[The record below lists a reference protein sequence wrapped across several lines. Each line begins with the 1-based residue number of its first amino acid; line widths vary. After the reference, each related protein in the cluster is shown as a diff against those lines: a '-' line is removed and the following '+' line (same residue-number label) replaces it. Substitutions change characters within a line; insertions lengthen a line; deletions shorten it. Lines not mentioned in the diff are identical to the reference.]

1 MTPSTGR
8 ENRSGREHPPAL
20 PTGTEAD
27 GGVSDAALSRTQPAP
42 RGRSTRTGGSSW
54 RVPTAL
60 IALTVIP
67 VIAGSL
73 RLLEIAGGPVVLPT
87 NPRINASPTPVIVHI
102 LAAALF
108 ALLGAFQFSTRL
120 RRRHPGW
127 HRRSGRPLVLAGL
140 VVAGSG
146 LWMTLY
152 YPDAP
157 GGDLLWGVRLLVASA
172 MAASIV
178 LAFTAIRRRDIPTH
192 RAWMIR
198 AYALAAGAGTQAV
211 TQGISEAA
219 FGTGDL
225 PKALS
230 MSSGWLINLAVAEW
244 IIRRPAR
251 RRGRRARSAQ
261 TRAVMVGSP

>member
-1 MTPSTGR
+1 
-8 ENRSGREHPPAL
+8 
-20 PTGTEAD
+20 
-27 GGVSDAALSRTQPAP
+27 
-42 RGRSTRTGGSSW
+42 
-54 RVPTAL
+54 L

-73 RLLEIAGGPVVLPT
+73 RLLEIAGGPVLLPA
-87 NPRINASPTPVIVHI
+87 NPRINASPAPVIVHI
-102 LAAALF
+102 VAVTLF
-108 ALLGAFQFSTRL
+108 ALLGAFQFSSGL

-127 HRRSGRPLVLAGL
+127 HRRSGRLLVVAGL

-146 LWMTLY
+146 LWMTLF

-157 GGDLLWGVRLLVASA
+157 GGYLLWGVRLLVGTA
-172 MAASIV
+172 MAASLV
-178 LAFTAIRRRDIPTH
+178 LAFTAIRRRDIPAH
-192 RAWMIR
+192 RAWMMR
-198 AYALAAGAGTQAV
+198 AYALAAGAGTQLV
-211 TQGISEAA
+211 TEGISESA

-230 MSSGWLINLAVAEW
+230 MTSGWVINLAVAEW

-261 TRAVMVGSP
+261 TGAVMVGSP